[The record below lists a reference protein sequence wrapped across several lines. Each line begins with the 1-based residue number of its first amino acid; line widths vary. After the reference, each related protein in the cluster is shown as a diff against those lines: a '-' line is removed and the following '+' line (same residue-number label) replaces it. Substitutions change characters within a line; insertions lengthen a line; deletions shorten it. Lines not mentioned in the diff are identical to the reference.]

1 MKIRITLLLISV
13 LFLLS
18 FQQKDKNSIKGIWT
32 DKSTENATF
41 EIKDKT
47 IYYVDDFATYKY
59 TFKNNIIKIY
69 YSDYTFTGKVSFKND
84 IMFIKYSSGVVTKY
98 VRFKE

>member
-1 MKIRITLLLISV
+1 MKIRITLLLLSV
-13 LFLLS
+13 IFLLS
-18 FQQKDKNSIKGIWT
+18 FQEKDKNPITGIWT

-59 TFKNNIIKIY
+59 TFKNNVIKIY
-69 YSDYTFTGKVSFKND
+69 YPDYTLAGKVSFKND
-84 IMFIKYSSGVVTKY
+84 VMFIKYSSGAVTKY

>member
-18 FQQKDKNSIKGIWT
+18 FQQKSKNSIKGIWT

-47 IYYVDDFATYKY
+47 IYYVDDFATYRY
-59 TFKNNIIKIY
+59 TLKNNIIKIY
-69 YSDYTFTGKVSFKND
+69 YSNYTFTGEISFKND
-84 IMFIKYSSGVVTKY
+84 IMFIKHSTGVVTKY

>member
-1 MKIRITLLLISV
+1 MKIRMILLLISV

-18 FQQKDKNSIKGIWT
+18 FQQKDKNSIIGIWT

-59 TFKNNIIKIY
+59 TFKNNVIKIY
-69 YSDYTFTGKVSFKND
+69 YSDFTFTGKVTFKND
-84 IMFIKYSSGVVTKY
+84 IMFIKYSSGIVTKY